1 MKSIRTEITIHAP
14 AKIVWDIL
22 MDFDHYPAWN
32 PFMQI
37 KGNANQGN
45 RLEVTIT
52 LDGHKPQIFNPEILE
67 LIPEKSFRWLGHFII
82 KGLFDGEHLFNL
94 EAVGENETL
103 LIHGENFTGML
114 SGLIL
119 NMIEEKTMAGFEKM
133 NTALKQEAERQFAVI
148 SKSEAG

>member
-14 AKIVWDIL
+14 AQIVWNIL
-22 MDFDHYPAWN
+22 MDFENYPAWN

-37 KGNANQGN
+37 KGNAKQGN
-45 RLEVTIT
+45 RLEVTIA
-52 LDGHKPQIFNPEILE
+52 LDEHKPQIFKPEILE
-67 LIPEKSFRWLGHFII
+67 LRPEKSFRWLGHFII

-94 EAVGENETL
+94 EVVAENETR

-119 NMIEEKTMAGFEKM
+119 KMIEEKSLAGFEKM
-133 NTALKQEAERQFAVI
+133 NAALKQEAERQFAI
-148 SKSEAG
+148 GSKSEAG